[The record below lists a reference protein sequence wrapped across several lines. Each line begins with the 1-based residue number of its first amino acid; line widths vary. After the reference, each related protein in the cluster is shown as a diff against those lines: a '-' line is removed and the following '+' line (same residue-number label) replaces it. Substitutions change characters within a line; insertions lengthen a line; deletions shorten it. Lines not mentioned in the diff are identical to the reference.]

1 MKRFLLYIL
10 CAALLLCG
18 CGEKMPTETAEP
30 TYATAP
36 PVTLKADITT
46 DAPDTTEAP
55 ATTDTAP
62 IDTEAYFHH
71 AVFVGDSIMEG
82 IRQYVARTRKSEPTL
97 GDAKFVATTVGISL
111 ADLVGDKEQ
120 PLYYS
125 YKGKEQPLSDILASM
140 EKVER
145 VFLLLGLNDLAG
157 ESDPQT
163 EEILERYRRL
173 VGDLQALLPK
183 AEIIVMTNPPKVA
196 SAWLPPYIANRSLSN
211 ALIADFVSE
220 LRKMCTENAIPY
232 VDMYAALVNA
242 SGVLPDEYCRDG
254 YIHLND
260 VGARIAVDALYA
272 FAEKQGEMQ

>member
-1 MKRFLLYIL
+1 MKKFLLYML
-10 CAALLLCG
+10 CTALLLCG
-18 CGEKMPTETAEP
+18 CGEKPPAETAEP
-30 TYATAP
+30 TYATTP
-36 PVTLKADITT
+36 PITLQTVAVTEV
-46 DAPDTTEAP
+46 PVTTEAP
-55 ATTDTAP
+55 VTTETAP
-62 IDTEAYFHH
+62 IDAEAYFRH

-125 YKGKEQPLSDILASM
+125 YKGKEQPLGEILTSID
-140 EKVER
+140 KVER

-157 ESDPQT
+157 ESDP
-163 EEILERYRRL
+163 EIDKILERYLRL
-173 VGDLQALLPK
+173 VGDLQALLPN

-211 ALIADFVSE
+211 TLLADFVSK
-220 LRKMCTENAIPY
+220 LRNVCAENAIPY

-242 SGVLPDEYCRDG
+242 SGALPDEYCRDG

-260 VGARIAVDALYA
+260 DGARIAVDALYA